1 MTNTMTTGERLT
13 ELHRLMGEIDEANRQ
28 LSALKEARRNIETAL
43 QRDAEQNG
51 VDSFRNELIT
61 VTIRED
67 FIASYDPD
75 HWDDLVKWAGDT
87 GNTHIIQRR
96 VSTKPIQEL
105 IDNGSELPAGV
116 RLEPQIKLTARRR

>member
-1 MTNTMTTGERLT
+1 MTTGERLT

-28 LSALKEARRNIETAL
+28 LSALKDARRDIEDSL
-43 QRDAEQNG
+43 RRDAEQQG
-51 VDSFRNELIT
+51 VDSFRNELVT

-67 FIASYDPD
+67 FVASYDPD
-75 HWDDLVKWAGDT
+75 HWDDLVRWAGET

-96 VSTKPIQEL
+96 ISTKPIQEL

-116 RLEPQIKLTARRR
+116 RLEPQTKVTVRRR